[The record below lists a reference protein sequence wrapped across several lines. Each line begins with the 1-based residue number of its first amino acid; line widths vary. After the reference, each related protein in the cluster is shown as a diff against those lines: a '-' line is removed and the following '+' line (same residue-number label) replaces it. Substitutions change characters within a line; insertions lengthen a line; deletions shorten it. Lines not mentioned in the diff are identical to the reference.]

1 MPLFGQHVQG
11 LRTNEKAFFILTNQ
25 KRFALIWAARDGSEN
40 QSEASRKPHIKR
52 RSGDRAFHSSLF
64 LCVYVKKTMSTSYQY
79 GDVSPAR
86 YPNLESKR
94 KRRGAASSAHPGG
107 KKKKESKKKETVTV
121 PPSTPTE
128 GTIQQLVP
136 VGLDA
141 FAKDNV
147 VMEQKDP
154 LTLLEEA
161 RQGKLTDYEDET
173 EVTVLQE
180 GVSGPPSTQD
190 QETQTALQSLLDELI
205 EPLPPPP
212 SPVAL
217 PDYLVCPYHIC
228 HLENRV
234 SQNGWHYAKCAMYPC
249 LLFCAEEKTPI
260 YMRAVH
266 EQVHSDLLRM
276 WKHLLCFC
284 CKSPTLNQSRSDK
297 NPDRLYLCCSKKKCK
312 FFHWANLPLTRRY
325 KDWLE
330 QETRESPVYLPPVT
344 RGVDMVGHHPGRE
357 PWVTKALEAEKLEKR
372 LDASLATAQ
381 VPRSTTPYEEEL
393 IQEIR
398 RLKEAARPAPS
409 HDVPVPDR
417 PLTDSERRR
426 VGELRQTKEGL
437 FVDGRKVGWH
447 HF

>member
-1 MPLFGQHVQG
+1 
-11 LRTNEKAFFILTNQ
+11 
-25 KRFALIWAARDGSEN
+25 
-40 QSEASRKPHIKR
+40 
-52 RSGDRAFHSSLF
+52 
-64 LCVYVKKTMSTSYQY
+64 MSTSWQY

-86 YPNLESKR
+86 YPDLESKR

-107 KKKKESKKKETVTV
+107 KKKKESKKKETLTV
-121 PPSTPTE
+121 PSTPTE
-128 GTIQQLVP
+128 GTLQQLVP

-141 FAKDNV
+141 FAKDQV

-154 LTLLEEA
+154 LTLLEEV
-161 RQGKLTDYEDET
+161 RQGKGSDDEA

-180 GVSGPPSTQD
+180 GVSGSPSTQD

-234 SQNGWHYAKCAMYPC
+234 SQNGWHYAKCCMYPC
-249 LLFCAEEKTPI
+249 LLFCAEEKAPA

-266 EQVHSDLLRM
+266 EQVHSDLLKM

-284 CKSPTLNQSRSDK
+284 CKPPTLNQSRSDK
-297 NPDRLYLCCSKKKCK
+297 NPDQLYLCCSKKKCK
-312 FFHWANLPLTRRY
+312 FFHWVNLPLTGRY

-330 QETRESPVYLPPVT
+330 QETRESPVYLPSVT
-344 RGVDMVGHHPGRE
+344 RVREAGVDMVGHHPGRE

-372 LDASLATAQ
+372 LDASLATAK

-398 RLKEAARPAPS
+398 RLKEAARPPPP

-417 PLTDSERRR
+417 PLSESERRR
-426 VGELRQTKEGL
+426 VGEVRQTKEGL
-437 FVDGRKVGWH
+437 YIDGRKVGWH
-447 HF
+447 NF

>member
-1 MPLFGQHVQG
+1 
-11 LRTNEKAFFILTNQ
+11 
-25 KRFALIWAARDGSEN
+25 
-40 QSEASRKPHIKR
+40 
-52 RSGDRAFHSSLF
+52 
-64 LCVYVKKTMSTSYQY
+64 MSTSYQY

-86 YPNLESKR
+86 YPDLESKR
-94 KRRGAASSAHPGG
+94 KRRGVSTSAHPGG
-107 KKKKESKKKETVTV
+107 KKKKESKKKETLTV
-121 PPSTPTE
+121 PSTPTE
-128 GTIQQLVP
+128 GTLQQLVP

-141 FAKDNV
+141 FAKDTV
-147 VMEQKDP
+147 VVEQKDP
-154 LTLLEEA
+154 LTLLEEV
-161 RQGKLTDYEDET
+161 RQGKGSESENEA

-180 GVSGPPSTQD
+180 GGSGPASTQD

-205 EPLPPPP
+205 EPLPPLSPP
-212 SPVAL
+212 PADL

-234 SQNGWHYAKCAMYPC
+234 SQNGWHYAKCCMYPC
-249 LLFCAEEKTPI
+249 LLFCAEEKSPA

-266 EQVHSDLLRM
+266 EQVHSDLLKM

-284 CKSPTLNQSRSDK
+284 CKPPTLNQSRSDR

-330 QETRESPVYLPPVT
+330 QETREPPVYLPSVT
-344 RGVDMVGHHPGRE
+344 RGIDPQVKRSLEVG
-357 PWVTKALEAEKLEKR
+357 ALEKR
-372 LDASLATAQ
+372 LDASLATAR
-381 VPRSTTPYEEEL
+381 VPRATTPYEEEL

-398 RLKEAARPAPS
+398 RLRETSGPPPP

-426 VGELRQTKEGL
+426 VEEVRQAREVVTVNGRRVVGEWRN
-437 FVDGRKVGWH
+437 F
-447 HF
+447 

>member
-1 MPLFGQHVQG
+1 
-11 LRTNEKAFFILTNQ
+11 
-25 KRFALIWAARDGSEN
+25 
-40 QSEASRKPHIKR
+40 
-52 RSGDRAFHSSLF
+52 
-64 LCVYVKKTMSTSYQY
+64 MSTSYQY

-86 YPNLESKR
+86 YPDLESKR
-94 KRRGAASSAHPGG
+94 KRRGVSTSAHSGG
-107 KKKKESKKKETVTV
+107 KKKKESKKKETLTV
-121 PPSTPTE
+121 PSTPTE
-128 GTIQQLVP
+128 GTLQQLVP

-141 FAKDNV
+141 FAKDHV
-147 VMEQKDP
+147 VVEQKDP
-154 LTLLEEA
+154 LTLLEEV
-161 RQGKLTDYEDET
+161 RQGKGSESENEA

-180 GVSGPPSTQD
+180 GGSDPPSTQD

-205 EPLPPPP
+205 EPLPPLSPP
-212 SPVAL
+212 PADL

-234 SQNGWHYAKCAMYPC
+234 SQNGWHYAKCCMYPC
-249 LLFCAEEKTPI
+249 LLFCAEEKAPA

-266 EQVHSDLLRM
+266 KQVHSDLLKM

-284 CKSPTLNQSRSDK
+284 CKPPTLNQSRSDK

-330 QETRESPVYLPPVT
+330 QETREPPVYLPSVT
-344 RGVDMVGHHPGRE
+344 CGIDPQVKRSLEVG
-357 PWVTKALEAEKLEKR
+357 ALEKR

-381 VPRSTTPYEEEL
+381 VPRSATPYEEEL

-398 RLKEAARPAPS
+398 RLKEAARPPPPP

-417 PLTDSERRR
+417 PLSDSERRR

-447 HF
+447 NF

>member
-1 MPLFGQHVQG
+1 
-11 LRTNEKAFFILTNQ
+11 
-25 KRFALIWAARDGSEN
+25 
-40 QSEASRKPHIKR
+40 
-52 RSGDRAFHSSLF
+52 
-64 LCVYVKKTMSTSYQY
+64 MSTSWQY

-86 YPNLESKR
+86 YPDLESKR
-94 KRRGAASSAHPGG
+94 KRRGAASSANHGGG
-107 KKKKESKKKETVTV
+107 KKKKESKKKETITV
-121 PPSTPTE
+121 PSSSSSPTE
-128 GTIQQLVP
+128 GTIQQMVP

-141 FAKDNV
+141 FAKDQV

-154 LTLLEEA
+154 LLLLEEY
-161 RQGKLTDYEDET
+161 RQGKGTDDEA

-180 GVSGPPSTQD
+180 GVSGPPPTQD

-234 SQNGWHYAKCAMYPC
+234 SQNGWHYAKCTMYPC
-249 LLFCAEEKTPI
+249 LLFCAQEKAPT

-266 EQVHSDLLRM
+266 EQVHSDLLKM

-284 CKSPTLNQSRSDK
+284 CKPPTLNQSRSDK
-297 NPDRLYLCCSKKKCK
+297 NPDQMYLCCPKKKCQ

-330 QETRESPVYLPPVT
+330 QETRDSPVYLPSVT
-344 RGVDMVGHHPGRE
+344 RGVDMV
-357 PWVTKALEAEKLEKR
+357 KLEKR

-381 VPRSTTPYEEEL
+381 VPRPTTPYEEEL

-398 RLKEAARPAPS
+398 RLKEEAAPPPK

-417 PLTDSERRR
+417 PLIP
-426 VGELRQTKEGL
+426 
-437 FVDGRKVGWH
+437 
-447 HF
+447 

>member
-1 MPLFGQHVQG
+1 
-11 LRTNEKAFFILTNQ
+11 
-25 KRFALIWAARDGSEN
+25 
-40 QSEASRKPHIKR
+40 
-52 RSGDRAFHSSLF
+52 
-64 LCVYVKKTMSTSYQY
+64 MSTSWQY

-86 YPNLESKR
+86 YPDLESKR
-94 KRRGAASSAHPGG
+94 KRRGATSSVNHGGG
-107 KKKKESKKKETVTV
+107 KKKKESKKKETITV
-121 PPSTPTE
+121 PSSSTPTE
-128 GTIQQLVP
+128 GTIQQMVP

-141 FAKDNV
+141 FAKDQV
-147 VMEQKDP
+147 VVEQKDP
-154 LTLLEEA
+154 LTLLEDY
-161 RQGKLTDYEDET
+161 RQGKGTDDEET

-180 GVSGPPSTQD
+180 GVSAPPLTQD

-234 SQNGWHYAKCAMYPC
+234 SQNGWHYAKCTMYPC
-249 LLFCAEEKTPI
+249 LLFCAQEKAPT

-266 EQVHSDLLRM
+266 DQVHSDLLRM

-284 CKSPTLNQSRSDK
+284 CKPPTLNQSRSDK
-297 NPDRLYLCCSKKKCK
+297 NPDRMYLCCPKKKCQ

-330 QETRESPVYLPPVT
+330 QETRDSPVYLPSTT
-344 RGVDMVGHHPGRE
+344 RTRE
-357 PWVTKALEAEKLEKR
+357 ALEKR
-372 LDASLATAQ
+372 LDASLATAR
-381 VPRSTTPYEEEL
+381 VPRPTTPYEEEL

-398 RLKEAARPAPS
+398 RLKEAAAPPPK

-417 PLTDSERRR
+417 PLTEPERRR
-426 VGELRQTKEGL
+426 VEEVRQTKEGL
-437 FVDGRKVGWH
+437 YVDGRRDVGEWRN
-447 HF
+447 F

>member
-1 MPLFGQHVQG
+1 
-11 LRTNEKAFFILTNQ
+11 
-25 KRFALIWAARDGSEN
+25 
-40 QSEASRKPHIKR
+40 
-52 RSGDRAFHSSLF
+52 
-64 LCVYVKKTMSTSYQY
+64 MSTSYQY

-86 YPNLESKR
+86 YPDLESKR
-94 KRRGAASSAHPGG
+94 KRRGVSTSAHPGG
-107 KKKKESKKKETVTV
+107 KKKKESKKKETVTA
-121 PPSTPTE
+121 PSSTTTE
-128 GTIQQLVP
+128 GTLQQLVP

-141 FAKDNV
+141 FAKDHV
-147 VMEQKDP
+147 VVEEKDP
-154 LTLLEEA
+154 LTLLEEV
-161 RQGKLTDYEDET
+161 RQGKGSESESENEA

-180 GVSGPPSTQD
+180 GGSGPPSTQD

-205 EPLPPPP
+205 EPLPPLSP
-212 SPVAL
+212 SPMAL

-234 SQNGWHYAKCAMYPC
+234 SQNGWHYAKCSMYPC
-249 LLFCAEEKTPI
+249 LLFCAEEKAPV

-266 EQVHSDLLRM
+266 EQVHSDLLKM

-284 CKSPTLNQSRSDK
+284 CKPPTLNQSRSDK

-330 QETRESPVYLPPVT
+330 HETRESPVYLPSVT
-344 RGVDMVGHHPGRE
+344 RGVDKVGSHPGIDPQVKRS
-357 PWVTKALEAEKLEKR
+357 LEVGALEKR
-372 LDASLATAQ
+372 LDASLATAR
-381 VPRSTTPYEEEL
+381 VPRATTPYEEEL

-398 RLKEAARPAPS
+398 RLRETSGPPS
-409 HDVPVPDR
+409 PHDVPVPDR

-437 FVDGRKVGWH
+437 FIDGRKVGWH
-447 HF
+447 NF

>member
-1 MPLFGQHVQG
+1 
-11 LRTNEKAFFILTNQ
+11 
-25 KRFALIWAARDGSEN
+25 
-40 QSEASRKPHIKR
+40 
-52 RSGDRAFHSSLF
+52 
-64 LCVYVKKTMSTSYQY
+64 MSTSYQY

-86 YPNLESKR
+86 YPDLESKR
-94 KRRGAASSAHPGG
+94 KRRGVSTSAHPGG
-107 KKKKESKKKETVTV
+107 KKKKESKKKETLTV
-121 PPSTPTE
+121 PSTPTE
-128 GTIQQLVP
+128 GTLQQLVP

-141 FAKDNV
+141 FAKDHV
-147 VMEQKDP
+147 VVEEKDP
-154 LTLLEEA
+154 LTLLEEV
-161 RQGKLTDYEDET
+161 RQGKGSDNEA

-180 GVSGPPSTQD
+180 GGSGPPSTQD

-205 EPLPPPP
+205 EPLPPLSPP
-212 SPVAL
+212 PADL

-234 SQNGWHYAKCAMYPC
+234 SQNGWHYAKCCMYPC
-249 LLFCAEEKTPI
+249 LLFCAEEKAPA

-266 EQVHSDLLRM
+266 EQVHSDLLKM

-284 CKSPTLNQSRSDK
+284 CKPPTLNQSRSDK

-330 QETRESPVYLPPVT
+330 QETREPPVYLPSVT
-344 RGVDMVGHHPGRE
+344 RGIDPQVKRSLEVG
-357 PWVTKALEAEKLEKR
+357 ALEKR

-381 VPRSTTPYEEEL
+381 VPRATTPYEEEL

-398 RLKEAARPAPS
+398 RLRETSGPPPP

-426 VGELRQTKEGL
+426 VEEVRQAREVVT
-437 FVDGRKVGWH
+437 VNGRRVVGQWRN
-447 HF
+447 F

>member
-1 MPLFGQHVQG
+1 MVLD
-11 LRTNEKAFFILTNQ
+11 RTFFI
-25 KRFALIWAARDGSEN
+25 
-40 QSEASRKPHIKR
+40 P
-52 RSGDRAFHSSLF
+52 LF
-64 LCVYVKKTMSTSYQY
+64 LCVKTMSTSYQY

-86 YPNLESKR
+86 YPDLESKR
-94 KRRGAASSAHPGG
+94 KRRGVSTSAHPGG
-107 KKKKESKKKETVTV
+107 KKKKESKKKETLTV
-121 PPSTPTE
+121 AASSTPTE
-128 GTIQQLVP
+128 GTLQQLVP

-141 FAKDNV
+141 FAKDHV
-147 VMEQKDP
+147 VVEEKDP
-154 LTLLEEA
+154 MTLLEEA
-161 RQGKLTDYEDET
+161 RQGKLTDDEDEA

-180 GVSGPPSTQD
+180 GGSGPPSTQD

-205 EPLPPPP
+205 EPLPPLSP
-212 SPVAL
+212 SPADL
-217 PDYLVCPYHIC
+217 PDCLVCPYHIC

-234 SQNGWHYAKCAMYPC
+234 SQNGWHYAKCSMYPC
-249 LLFCAEEKTPI
+249 LLFCAEEKAPV

-266 EQVHSDLLRM
+266 EQVHSDLLKM

-284 CKSPTLNQSRSDK
+284 CKPPTLNQSRSDK

-330 QETRESPVYLPPVT
+330 HETRESPVYLPSVHQT
-344 RGVDMVGHHPGRE
+344 R
-357 PWVTKALEAEKLEKR
+357 EALEKR

-398 RLKEAARPAPS
+398 RLKEASGPPPK

-447 HF
+447 NF